1 MTTAATGGAMRDFLH
16 AVESLLNV
24 VKLLRGMQSGFY
36 VCITHFFAITN
47 YKIFHNRNLLLVEIS
62 FQQSCENRTV
72 TGFVLCHFVNG
83 VVNGVVAQL
92 FCALCDFE
100 FSGAFSLFGAL
111 NSACAKKA
119 GA

>member
-1 MTTAATGGAMRDFLH
+1 MSA
-16 AVESLLNV
+16 
-24 VKLLRGMQSGFY
+24 
-36 VCITHFFAITN
+36 FFFSAF
-47 YKIFHNRNLLLVEIS
+47 KIIVRSRICEGRLLVEIS

>member
-1 MTTAATGGAMRDFLH
+1 MEYYRYGWNARDNYNIL
-16 AVESLLNV
+16 SLLF
-24 VKLLRGMQSGFY
+24 S
-36 VCITHFFAITN
+36 
-47 YKIFHNRNLLLVEIS
+47 EIAL
-62 FQQSCENRTV
+62 QQAQEALAMAS
-72 TGFVLCHFVNG
+72 FVLCHFVNG

-100 FSGAFSLFGAL
+100 FSGACSLFGAL